1 MKKSLKTKKKIESTV
16 FYGFRGIAALVDIS
30 F

>member
-1 MKKSLKTKKKIESTV
+1 MKEKFKNKKKIESTV